1 MKSSKRNIHCIN
13 KSNNKTAVI
22 YTTFPDQLRP
32 KCRGHT
38 VNSNILQSTIFFKKK
53 KFYLRQ
59 MQSKHSD
66 TWLGH

>member
-38 VNSNILQSTIFFKKK
+38 VNSNILQSTIF
-53 KFYLRQ
+53 L
-59 MQSKHSD
+59 
-66 TWLGH
+66 